1 MSQLIQ
7 LKVSSTTVPAR
18 FAGSL
23 VKNLLEGKTVT
34 AKALGTHA
42 LYRMVK
48 GIATAQGFVEQNE
61 KDSETPKRLVSTFK
75 IENYESNGDDAL
87 VGFIVEFELI

>member
-1 MSQLIQ
+1 MSNEIQ

-23 VKNLLEGKTVT
+23 VKNLMEGKVVT

-48 GIATAQGFVEQNE
+48 GIATAQNFVEQNE
-61 KDSETPKRLVSTFK
+61 KDSSDPKKLVTMFNV
-75 IENYESNGDDAL
+75 ENYESNGDDAL
-87 VGFIVEFELI
+87 VGFVARFELI